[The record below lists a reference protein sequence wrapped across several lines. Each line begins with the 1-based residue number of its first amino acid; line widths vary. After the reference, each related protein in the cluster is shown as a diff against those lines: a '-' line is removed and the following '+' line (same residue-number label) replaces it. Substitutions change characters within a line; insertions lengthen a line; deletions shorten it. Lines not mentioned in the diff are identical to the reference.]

1 MEMPLSLAADVS
13 WVWTILGLLSVP
25 LLVLLNALFVAAEF
39 ALVAVRRTRVE
50 EMVNQGTSG
59 ALAVREAIQHLDRS
73 IAATQLG
80 ITLASIA
87 LGWIGEPALAHLVA
101 PLFSSVSDAWQPVA
115 IHSIASVLAFVL
127 ITFMHVVFGELIPK
141 TVALQRPDVTSLW
154 VARPLMMFTALTR
167 PLVVSMNGFGNL
179 ILKWWGFTPASV
191 GEMAHSVEELN
202 LLIEH
207 SRGQGVLDST
217 QAEVVLQAFRLS
229 DKTVADCMV
238 PRDEMSALELRT
250 SPNEVLAAV
259 RETAHTRLPVYDGKF
274 DDVVGIVNTKDLFHL
289 FSLKGVVIL
298 DDALYPPI
306 FLRPEESIAS
316 ALQLF
321 RKVKRPMAV
330 VRDESGKVLGL
341 ITLEDV
347 IEEIIGD
354 IEDEHDIPE
363 SMQRPRFQR
372 KR

>member
-1 MEMPLSLAADVS
+1 MPLLLAADVG

-25 LLVLLNALFVAAEF
+25 LLVMLNALFVAAEF

-50 EMVNQGTSG
+50 EMVRQEISG
-59 ALAVREAIQHLDRS
+59 ALSVQEAIQHLDRS

-87 LGWIGEPALAHLVA
+87 LGWIGEPALAHLIEPA
-101 PLFSSVSDAWQPVA
+101 FSFVSEDWKPVA
-115 IHSIASVLAFVL
+115 LHSVASALAFAV

-154 VARPLMMFTALTR
+154 IARPLMMFTTLTR

-179 ILKWWGFTPASV
+179 VLKWWGFSPASV
-191 GEMAHSVEELN
+191 EEMAHSVEELN
-202 LLIEH
+202 MLIEH

-217 QAEVVLQAFRLS
+217 QADVVLQAFRLS
-229 DKTVADCMV
+229 DKKVADCMV
-238 PRDEMSALELRT
+238 TREEMSALELHT
-250 SPNEVLAAV
+250 SPDQVLESV
-259 RETAHTRLPVYDGKF
+259 RATAHTRMPVYDGQF

-306 FLRPEESIAS
+306 FLKPEESIGS

-341 ITLEDV
+341 ITLDDV
-347 IEEIIGD
+347 LEEIVGD
-354 IEDEHDIPE
+354 IEDEHDL
-363 SMQRPRFQR
+363 PRGK
-372 KR
+372 KRDRLQGDRRS